1 MVANAPEALMHAG
14 AGVTLIAA
22 MVSGCNAFGVAEN
35 VRSSHFPWI
44 DIRCEGDAQVA
55 GDKCLR
61 WAEQS
66 LANGRGIAIKSSSVV
81 VAFHTAD
88 DGTRCSASTSFYR
101 ADGHLVL
108 KVGKACPAD
117 DGS

>member
-1 MVANAPEALMHAG
+1 MHAG

-22 MVSGCNAFGVAEN
+22 MMSGCTSIGVAEN
-35 VRSSHFPWI
+35 VRSAKFPWI

-66 LANGRGIAIKSSSVV
+66 LADGRGIAVKARSVV
-81 VAFHTAD
+81 VAFSTAD

-101 ADGHLVL
+101 ADGDLVL
-108 KVGKACPAD
+108 SVGKACPAD
-117 DGS
+117 DAP

>member
-1 MVANAPEALMHAG
+1 MQSR

-22 MVSGCNAFGVAEN
+22 MVSGCTAFGVADN
-35 VRSSHFPWI
+35 VRSTKYPWV
-44 DIRCEGDAQVA
+44 DIRCEGDARVA
-55 GDKCLR
+55 GDRCLR

-66 LANGRGIAIKSSSVV
+66 LENGRGVAVKARRVV
-81 VAFHTAD
+81 VAFQTAD

-108 KVGKACPAD
+108 SIGKACPAE